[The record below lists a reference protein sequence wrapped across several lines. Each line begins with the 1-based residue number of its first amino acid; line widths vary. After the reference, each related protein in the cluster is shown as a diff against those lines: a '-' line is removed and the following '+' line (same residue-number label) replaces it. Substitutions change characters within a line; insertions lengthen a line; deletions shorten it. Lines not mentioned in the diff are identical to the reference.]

1 MEQKLLSQLSQEARA
16 ALYNETKA
24 AYDAFAAQKLQLNMA
39 RGNPS
44 PEQLALTMPM
54 MNTLSADDS
63 LISETG
69 DDCRNYG
76 VPGGILEVR
85 TLFADLLGVPAD
97 EVFAAGN
104 SSLQLMFNCFQI
116 AYVHGIAGC
125 TPWSQLDNVKF
136 LCPVPGYDRHFAV
149 ANYFGFEMIPIPMLA
164 DGPDM
169 DMVAKYVESD
179 ESVKGIWCVPV
190 YANPTGVVFSDAVV
204 RRFASLKP
212 AAQDF
217 RIFWDNAYF
226 LHHIVENP
234 VTPLRITDAC
244 KEFGSEDM
252 VYQFVSTSKVTF
264 AGAGIA
270 AVTMS
275 KANLAQFSRD
285 MGIQTIGF
293 DKINQLRHARF
304 FGNAEG
310 VKEHMKLHAAIL
322 KPKFDVV
329 IELLEQE
336 LKPLGLG
343 TWSAPQGGYFIS
355 YQAPNGCAKRIVQLC
370 KDAGVTLT
378 PAGATY
384 PGGKD
389 PDDSNIRIA
398 PTYPSVDVLRKTMEL
413 FCLCVKLAALEK
425 IES

>member
-1 MEQKLLSQLSQEARA
+1 MDLKLQSPEAIA
-16 ALYNETKA
+16 AMRKETRE
-24 AYDAFAAQKLQLNMA
+24 AYEAFQAMKLQLNMA

-54 MNTLSADDS
+54 MNTISAEDS
-63 LISETG
+63 LITENG
-69 DDCRNYG
+69 EDCRNYG
-76 VPGGILEVR
+76 VPCGIAEARKLIGE
-85 TLFADLLGVPAD
+85 LLGVPAD
-97 EVFAAGN
+97 EVFVAGN

-116 AYVHGIAGC
+116 AFTHGIAGC
-125 TPWSQLDNVKF
+125 PPWCKQEDLKF

-149 ANYFGFEMIPIPMLA
+149 ADYFGLKLIPVPMQA

-169 DMVAKYVESD
+169 DMVAQYVEND
-179 ESVKGIWCVPV
+179 PSVKGMWCVPV
-190 YANPTGVVFSDAVV
+190 YSNPTGVVYSDAVV
-204 RRFASLKP
+204 RRIAALKP
-212 AAQDF
+212 AAKDF
-217 RIFWDNAYF
+217 RVFWDNAYCI
-226 LHHIVENP
+226 HHVVENP

-252 VYQFVSTSKVTF
+252 IYQFVSTSKVTF

-275 KANLAQFSRD
+275 KANMAQFSKE

-293 DKINQLRHARF
+293 DKINQMRHVRF
-304 FGNAEG
+304 FGDAKG
-310 VKEHMKLHAAIL
+310 VTEHMKKHAALL

-329 IELLEQE
+329 IEMLEQE

-343 TWSAPQGGYFIS
+343 TWNVPQGGYFIS
-355 YQAPNGCAKRIVQLC
+355 YQAPKGCAKRIVQLC
-370 KDAGVTLT
+370 KEAGVTLT

-384 PGGKD
+384 PYGND

-398 PTYPSVDVLRKTMEL
+398 PTYPSVDALRKTMEL
-413 FCLCVKLAALEK
+413 FCLCVKIAALEQM
-425 IES
+425 E